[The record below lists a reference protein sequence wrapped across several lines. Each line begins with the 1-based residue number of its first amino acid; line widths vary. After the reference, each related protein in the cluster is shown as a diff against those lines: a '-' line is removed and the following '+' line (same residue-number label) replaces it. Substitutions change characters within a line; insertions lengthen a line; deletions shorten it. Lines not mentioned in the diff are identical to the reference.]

1 MSSTTNT
8 RLTSARTVAIQ
19 NHARG
24 GDDLSNLPEHIF
36 AAKDIPLPN
45 PIPEDSALL
54 RTLYISN
61 DPAQAIWI
69 QAHNL
74 DSQGRRDMSAL
85 PVGSPMHAFTL
96 SRVLEVGGPDAAAKI
111 HVGDIVEARTH
122 WAGYTVVK
130 KEKLTPIKLVSLRL
144 TTHAD

>member
-1 MSSTTNT
+1 M
-8 RLTSARTVAIQ
+8 AIR

-54 RTLYISN
+54 QTLYISN

-74 DSQGRRDMSAL
+74 DSQGRQDMSAL
-85 PVGSPMHAFTL
+85 LVGSPMHAFTL
-96 SRVLEVGGPDAAAKI
+96 SRVLEVGGSDAGAKI
-111 HVGDIVEARTH
+111 HMGDIVEARTY
-122 WAGYTVVK
+122 WADYTVVK
-130 KEKLTPIKLVSLRL
+130 KEKLTLIKLVSFKINN
-144 TTHAD
+144 AC